1 MKKSIHKKLINK
13 KVKKLQEKKCKFCEN
28 DEYCTLQ
35 VHRIIPG
42 CEGGKYIDL
51 NTVVVCSNCHT
62 KIHNDIIKIDRKYPS
77 TKGWILHYYDEKGE
91 EHWD

>member
-1 MKKSIHKKLINK
+1 MYYSNKNKRINK
-13 KVKKLQEKKCKFCEN
+13 KIKKEMEKKCKFCGN

-42 CEGGKYIDL
+42 CKGGKYIDL
-51 NTVVVCSNCHT
+51 NTVVVCSNCHN
-62 KIHNDIIKIDRKYPS
+62 KIHNDIIKIDRKYFS
-77 TKGWILHYYDEKGE
+77 TKGWILHYFDEEGI